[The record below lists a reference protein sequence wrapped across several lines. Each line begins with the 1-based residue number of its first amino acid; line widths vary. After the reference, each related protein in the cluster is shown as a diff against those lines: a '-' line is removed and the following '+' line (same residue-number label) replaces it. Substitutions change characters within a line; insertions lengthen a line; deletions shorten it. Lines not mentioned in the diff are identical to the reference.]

1 MNYMEL
7 NNNIDTQ
14 RIYKYRNKILKQT
27 RNNETGNYS
36 NLYTQ
41 LLSNDLTK
49 RLKRIYGGNGDVSNI
64 SASFLLKFPNAKSS
78 DISKNLALKEQIT
91 YVFKQQDST
100 GVVTTFELDTVAPND
115 GELCIY
121 VNISWESSNGD
132 AETHANALIK
142 VIKNN
147 TLLTNIFATLPVQSP
162 FNIVQLDL
170 SLDTIIV
177 NAFVT
182 STIHSLITIYNN
194 SVPSNTNIEIK
205 TIGLYDH
212 IGVKINSEDDNSYR
226 RLRTNSVK
234 TINIADIDPR
244 YDVIIA
250 TLFNKDYKKLYT
262 FIQSPTVF
270 IQQTQGKNGDLLNTN
285 VNGSITLNL
294 NVNNFIA
301 SNQVDFITTMNKQ
314 TGGYTI
320 VINVFSGS
328 AVVKYKII
336 FDVTKTQEQI
346 NNVIT
351 VLNSDTGIQTLI
363 DTSSTMNGVTSTKT
377 IGTTVEQ
384 VNNVL
389 TVTPAVINVKIDN
402 LNKTIKFNTI
412 GSYKNIAYKATGQ
425 TTFLTTTNKN
435 VNLPVGFTSQI
446 DVKLVNINDT
456 DLTTVT
462 TFTLDTISPVIT
474 LIGNNPQTIN
484 IGDSYVEFGANVI
497 DNSGE
502 ALTAIITSTV
512 NINKSGTYVTSYN
525 AVDSSGN
532 AAIQVQR
539 TVKIIGLYQSF
550 PGYTGFNRNLA
561 TYQSLL
567 DNTAGV
573 GYTGDTLLQNFYCVG
588 TSYKFSISYKFNM
601 KPFADGSYAGMHSIK
616 FANNSYHA
624 IGFFHGGYNSNIIF
638 SANGYND
645 ITVDNTNRRIS
656 DPFRFNTDFYLL
668 ETYNSATDQ
677 YTLQLNKSK
686 VKADEVYYYTSTSY
700 DSNLANPSSSRNS
713 DGGSIITAIIGNLN
727 GTKPMDGSVTDIKIS
742 HNVLTWDQAW
752 PDTIPPVITLND
764 YADVYIHLGQTYTET
779 ATAMDVLDGSV
790 SVNVTGTVDVNTLG
804 NYVLLYNAKDKE
816 GNNAIQLQRTVHV
829 INTTYLSNYIAP
841 SKVDVTLNTSQIGT
855 NSFTYNAMN
864 PISWGPNA
872 SIVEQMGVN
881 IAMPWAAMFRYKFT
895 GQSIFLQFNFHAT
908 SVSADQYNSASADSR
923 FTDYQGLIG
932 VNNILTNNMTHIA
945 AIKTNGSFIVKL
957 NYVTSLNKI
966 GVTIFKND
974 GTIAANGISNTFY
987 NNREGYTYTNHKF
1000 PFYIY
1005 NDRTN
1010 MVAGTITNIVLVQN
1024 SNFGYTEYTTAG
1036 Y

>member
-1 MNYMEL
+1 MDYMEL
-7 NNNIDTQ
+7 DNNIDTQ
-14 RIYKYRNKILKQT
+14 RIYKYRDKILKQT

-49 RLKRIYGGNGDVSNI
+49 RLKRIYGGNGDISNI

-132 AETHANALIK
+132 AETHADALIK

-270 IQQTQGKNGDLLNTN
+270 IQQTQGTNGDLLNTN

-384 VNNVL
+384 VNDVL
-389 TVTPAVINVKIDN
+389 TLTPVVTDVKYDN
-402 LNKTIKFNTI
+402 LSKTIVFSII
-412 GSYKNIAYKATGQ
+412 GSYENIAYKATGQ
-425 TTFLTTTNKN
+425 TTFLTTTSKT
-435 VNLPVGFTSQI
+435 VDLPVGFVVKL
-446 DVKLVNINDT
+446 DVKLVNIKGE
-456 DLTTVT
+456 DLTTVVT
-462 TFTLDTISPVIT
+462 YTLDTVSPVIT
-474 LIGNNPQTIN
+474 LIGNNPQNII

-502 ALTAIITSTV
+502 TLTAIITGIV
-512 NINKSGTYVTSYN
+512 NINTLGAYVISYN

-532 AAIQVQR
+532 NAIQVQR
-539 TVKIIGLYQSF
+539 TVNIVELYQSF
-550 PGYTGFNRNLA
+550 PGYNQFNREPDR
-561 TYQSLL
+561 YQSLL
-567 DNTAGV
+567 NKTAGV

-588 TSYKFSISYKFNM
+588 TSYKFSISYKFNV
-601 KPFADGSYAGMHSIK
+601 KFFDNGEAILCMHSIK
-616 FANNSYHA
+616 FANNSSHA
-624 IGFFHGGYNSNIIF
+624 IRIHLTSKNIQT
-638 SANGYND
+638 SANNFND
-645 ITVDNTNRRIS
+645 ISVDNTGRRMS
-656 DPFRFNTDFYLL
+656 DSFIYNTDFYLL
-668 ETYNSATDQ
+668 ETFDNTTKQ
-677 YTLQLNKSK
+677 YTLQINKSK
-686 VKADEVYYYTSTSY
+686 TKTNQAFYYTSTSHASTLWNPIS
-700 DSNLANPSSSRNS
+700 SNNGNIL
-713 DGGSIITAIIGNLN
+713 TAFIGNYH
-727 GTKPMDGSVTDIKIS
+727 GGASEAMSGSVTDIKIS
-742 HNVLTWDQAW
+742 NNALTWAQAW
-752 PDTIPPVITLND
+752 PQPPVITLNG
-764 YADVYIHLGQTYTET
+764 YADVYIHLGQAYTELS
-779 ATAMDVLDGSV
+779 ATAIDVVDGSIP
-790 SVNVTGTVDVNTLG
+790 VNVTGTVDINTLG
-804 NYVLLYNAKDKE
+804 NYVLLYNAK
-816 GNNAIQLQRTVHV
+816 NNDDSKAIQLQRTVHV
-829 INTTYLSNYIAP
+829 INATYLSNYVEP
-841 SKVDVTLNTSQIGT
+841 SDANVTKTNVISKIGT
-855 NSFTYNAMN
+855 NSFTFNVKN
-864 PISWGPNA
+864 EISWGPNLSYVTNA
-872 SIVEQMGVN
+872 NFNVN
-881 IAMPWAAMFRYKFT
+881 DSWVTMFRYNFSKNEFYINFCFFASEVLP
-895 GQSIFLQFNFHAT
+895 QNDASIGRGFYFNNHEGLK
-908 SVSADQYNSASADSR
+908 R
-923 FTDYQGLIG
+923 FDNT
-932 VNNILTNNMTHIA
+932 LTNNMTHLA
-945 AIKTNGSFIVKL
+945 AIVIDRSFIVKM
-957 NYVTSLNKI
+957 NYEKSLNI
-966 GVTIFKND
+966 IRVTIFKND
-974 GTIAANGISNTFY
+974 GTIVAEGKSVTYYNGQSYIKIPFY
-987 NNREGYTYTNHKF
+987 MWNNRYEVLPY
-1000 PFYIY
+1000 Y
-1005 NDRTN
+1005 NI
-1010 MVAGTITNIVLVQN
+1010 TITNIVLVP
-1024 SNFGYTEYTTAG
+1024 STTTFGYTEYTTAG